1 MPRSSFVSY
10 LFLLQSCATET
21 SSVAPRPRLQWRVA
35 LCSELRLGAKGRR
48 YVSNYACDSYNS
60 ENLSAR
66 HESGFFPRFAIDS
79 TPSGLGTSMQADTTR
94 GGEEFINFIRIFD
107 CCTRRSM
114 SSVLSSFFPPLFRLF
129 WLEPNN
135 FPRRVAN
142 FQLIGRRRGEK
153 LIFLSLLASFSP
165 RSSIEN

>member
-35 LCSELRLGAKGRR
+35 QCSELRLGAKGRR

-114 SSVLSSFFPPLFRLF
+114 SSVLSSFFSSS
-129 WLEPNN
+129 
-135 FPRRVAN
+135 FPSFLARAKQFSSSSCKFPAHRTTTRRK
-142 FQLIGRRRGEK
+142 ID
-153 LIFLSLLASFSP
+153 IFISLGLLLAS
-165 RSSIEN
+165 ILD